1 MFRGLW
7 LDDPGSTFKIVGEI
21 LQALINSSADRDL
34 IQIPTSLDGPKR
46 TVLQDLVSP
55 PEWNREIARVS
66 RTLSNGPSTIMVT
79 GPKSSGKSTF
89 GKMLANRMISESAP
103 KTPGGKVG
111 VGLAILD
118 LDPGQPEYGVP
129 GQVSLVH
136 VLEPIL
142 GPAFTR
148 PIPVQDIRTIRAH
161 NLASISPASDPEL
174 YLEAAKDLYT
184 HYRNT
189 LGSASLIV
197 NTPGWIQG
205 TGLDLLVSL
214 IGDLRPSEVI
224 YMSQTGPSDTVEG
237 LSVASRSTTF
247 TMLPSN
253 TTTIAARSAAQ
264 LRAMQLT
271 SYFHVEPHAGDAKP
285 GNTLKSDPM
294 GTPYSWINTPLTH
307 VPPWEVEY
315 SSHSSGIAGIICYD
329 YQAPPALLADT
340 INGTIVAVVEVEDVR
355 AFRGITVTTTTDDD
369 PEPRSS
375 SAEEGQA
382 ADHSVPPPTGEMD
395 IDTTTTASAPASAS
409 ASTASALR
417 DLTAALQT
425 RTPEGLPLL
434 DTRGTTLDP
443 QYSRSLGLALVRG
456 VDAANQRLQL
466 ITPIPGREFA
476 RVSADEDGEDR
487 QIVLVAGKFDTPS
500 WAYTEDFYYADARRS
515 GGGGGGGEAPANI
528 EDGEHI
534 AVDGEY
540 NEDDNDDNMGEG
552 DGEFDI
558 SVETEELVQ
567 PEYITAAANTI
578 KPTDTPW
585 IEELRGS
592 QKRGIASKVWRV
604 RRDLG
609 KSNNAGD

>member
-1 MFRGLW
+1 
-7 LDDPGSTFKIVGEI
+7 
-21 LQALINSSADRDL
+21 
-34 IQIPTSLDGPKR
+34 
-46 TVLQDLVSP
+46 
-55 PEWNREIARVS
+55 
-66 RTLSNGPSTIMVT
+66 MVT

-89 GKMLANRMISESAP
+89 GKMLANRMISESIP

-129 GQVSLVH
+129 GQVSLVQ

-148 PIPVQDIRTIRAH
+148 PIPVQGIRTIRAH
-161 NLASISPASDPEL
+161 SLASISPASDPEL

-264 LRAMQLT
+264 LRTMQLT
-271 SYFHVEPHAGDAKP
+271 SYFHVEPHAGDVKL
-285 GNTLKSDPM
+285 GNTSKSIPVPA
-294 GTPYSWINTPLTH
+294 PYSWITTPLTH

-315 SSHSSGIAGIICYD
+315 SSHNSGIAGIICYD

-340 INGTIVAVVEVEDVR
+340 IDGTIVAVVEVEDVR
-355 AFRGITVTTTTDDD
+355 AFRGITVTTTTTDDD
-369 PEPRSS
+369 PEQRSS
-375 SAEEGQA
+375 STEEGQA
-382 ADHSVPPPTGEMD
+382 ADHGVPPPTSEMD
-395 IDTTTTASAPASAS
+395 IDTTTTASAS
-409 ASTASALR
+409 ASTASAQR
-417 DLTAALQT
+417 DLTAALQI

-466 ITPIPGREFA
+466 VTPIPGREFA
-476 RVSADEDGEDR
+476 RVSADEDGEGH

-500 WAYTEDFYYADARRS
+500 WAYTEDFYYAAVRRS
-515 GGGGGGGEAPANI
+515 GGGGGGGEASANI

-540 NEDDNDDNMGEG
+540 NEDDNDMGEG